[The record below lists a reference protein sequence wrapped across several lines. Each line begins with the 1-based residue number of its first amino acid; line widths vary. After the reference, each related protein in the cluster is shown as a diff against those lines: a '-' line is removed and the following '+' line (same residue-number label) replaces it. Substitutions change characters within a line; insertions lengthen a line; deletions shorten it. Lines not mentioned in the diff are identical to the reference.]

1 MLKPMPTLPD
11 TITIGELATRSGIA
25 ASALRFY
32 ESAGLLKAGRNSGGQ
47 RCYERS
53 VLRRVAFIR
62 AAQRVGL
69 PLADVRKSLELL
81 PSNRT
86 PTKAEWEKV
95 SRHWRGRLT
104 ARIEE
109 LEQLRDQLTSCI
121 GCGCLSL
128 RTCKLTNP
136 QDVAARSG
144 AGAQYLIG
152 GVN

>member
-1 MLKPMPTLPD
+1 MPTLPD
-11 TITIGELATRSGIA
+11 AITIGELATRSGIA

-32 ESAGLLKAGRNSGGQ
+32 ESAGLLRAGRNSGGQ
-47 RCYERS
+47 RRYERS

-144 AGAQYLIG
+144 AGAQFLL
-152 GVN
+152 GVD